1 MRTKADYIDNLQR
14 IKEMFPSKE
23 LLTIGDVKRF
33 TGIADNRTAKRRFP
47 FRENAISVAT
57 LARCLSTLSEV

>member
-1 MRTKADYIDNLQR
+1 MRTKVDYIDNLQR

-23 LLTIGDVKRF
+23 LLTVGDVKRF
-33 TGIADNRTAKRRFP
+33 TGIADNRTAKRRFL
-47 FRENAISVAT
+47 FRENGISVAT